1 MFNYILSHTSCT
13 ILLDNQLIT
22 IPHTDRKWERL
33 LEAVKTKDL
42 TTIRTFMNPESN
54 ANTFCQGYF
63 KINNGIA
70 YYQDQPLANC
80 LSKRIVDMMDDGFNI
95 QPMVAFVTNL
105 MSNPS
110 NRAIEEAYS
119 FLEVCNLPIT
129 EDGCFIA
136 YKRIR
141 DNWMDV
147 YTGTIDNRVGNVV
160 SMPRNQVDDLS
171 ERTCSHGLHVCS
183 IGYLTHYTGERL
195 VAVKVNPRNIVSIPK
210 DYENS
215 KMRVCEYTVVQE
227 LDMTTIAAF
236 DEALRSVWV
245 DDRPIDDD
253 EPDEEYNSHYAEDAK
268 PEYSGSR
275 FDDEPATYADNKDD
289 GYID

>member
-1 MFNYILSHTSCT
+1 MTTPPCYTPTKNTWSKLLMFNYILSDQSCT
-13 ILLDNQLIT
+13 ILLDNQLNT
-22 IPHTDRKWERL
+22 IPRTHRGWDRL
-33 LEAVKTKDL
+33 LEAIKKVDL
-42 TTIRTFMNPESN
+42 DALRAFVNPVS
-54 ANTFCQGYF
+54 AVQTFCQGFF
-63 KINNGIA
+63 KIDNGIA

-80 LSKRIVDMMDDGFNI
+80 LSRRIVAMMDDGFNI

-136 YKRIR
+136 YKRIQN
-141 DNWMDV
+141 NWMDV

-195 VAVKVNPRNIVSIPK
+195 IAVKVNPRDIVSIPK

-215 KMRVCEYTVVQE
+215 KMRVCEYTVIQE
-227 LDMTTIAAF
+227 LDMSTIAAF

-245 DDRPIDDD
+245 DDRPMDDD
-253 EPDEEYNSHYAEDAK
+253 EPDEEYNDHYAED
-268 PEYSGSR
+268 E
-275 FDDEPATYADNKDD
+275 DD
-289 GYID
+289 GYPD